1 MLSFTVVASQTTIKF
16 PSVANNVAYSKV
28 AALAFTAA
36 DKTISY
42 VQILRNTPYCGE
54 PKRLIR

>member
-42 VQILRNTPYCGE
+42 GADPSQYAL
-54 PKRLIR
+54 LW